1 MTDFFDRFK
10 KIFGKEK
17 EPEGE
22 TFWISDES
30 CKVCYD
36 CEETFNVFFRRHHC
50 RVCGKV
56 FCNKCSLNTLPAP
69 NKISETVRVCN
80 YCFSLHKKGTTHQTP
95 TNFSRPTAV
104 GTKPAPQPDGLR
116 VRTTTERVE
125 EDERGEIGS
134 KISPCNQD
142 VPEDPKPR
150 EPEDHENQEKAAD
163 TALVGGEDLS
173 YTGSPMAEA
182 DESPHDE
189 GHAAEE
195 PEMPCLTAPSTARR
209 VLWDETTRAG
219 RAAGPAAL
227 LDNDLSLWLPPPK
240 LPDRQESTAP
250 VEQGG
255 GKDASAGA
263 ELDGA
268 HLRSVYYEGFQRI
281 ALRHLEKIVLQ
292 LLQLEDLSDAAN
304 LHPIIIK
311 LARAAAESIHLQE
324 QVPDGETKPM
334 DVRHYVK
341 VKRVVHGKLD
351 ESRLVPGIVC
361 RKNVVHR
368 HMASSH
374 EAPRIV
380 LLLGALE
387 YQRVENRLSSLDTLL
402 EQEREH
408 LRVAVARIAVHRPDV
423 LLVEKTVSRYAQE
436 LLLWENISVVLNV
449 KTEVMLRVSRCTGA
463 QMAASTEQLTEG
475 SVGQCDSFYVKSFR
489 NAQGG
494 GSKTL
499 MFFDGCPLQLGCTV
513 LLHGDSKD
521 TLTRMKRVLQFA
533 VFAAYHQRLE
543 SALLADESV
552 AVASAHFSGRTAAA
566 AAAAAAQS
574 ELAWVEDKVMPA
586 ISMSPHVRLWSGDVR
601 ELCEMEKPQA
611 DEAVGSPRTMERQ
624 LNVSMATP
632 LLLEQRL
639 NVSVS
644 SHCPVHGGGEMCE
657 VPAIRCIA
665 NYRGND
671 VQLSEFL
678 LAALPGPL
686 KKCTD
691 PHCAEGPAAHVRTY
705 IHQRS
710 KLTLLVHNL
719 QGSLDSDV
727 GSKEG
732 DAVRDGQ
739 LWHWS
744 RCLVCMRQA
753 AEGDEV
759 AQQAEKARRRVRLS
773 TPVSSMS
780 FGKFLELGFSAEEL
794 TAPCGHRLHED
805 HIRFF
810 GCHEGV
816 AALCFEPIQ
825 PNSIVFP
832 AKSVAYVS
840 RCQGQWLHVEVAELH
855 AIAGTAS
862 TQLSF
867 ALAAFQDFERHFQAG
882 SPNLAADAEPQIRD
896 VWSQLEAE
904 SKRLRAGLAAVVE
917 GCNHDIGTWDVGSG
931 PCRTVKDSGGV
942 PMMDIL
948 GIHAVRRELHEL
960 IQSCSAN
967 IQEVAANMD
976 RWQGRG
982 GDLPAPI
989 ASERSMP
996 PRLGRDIGKEMA
1008 KEIGKELGKEIG
1020 KETAKEIGKELGKE
1034 IGKEMAKEIGKEL
1047 GKELGSEVSP
1057 PPRCQLLAEETTG
1070 PVAQGPIAH
1079 GLATPPRP
1087 PRPSPAAA
1095 QAQGEP
1101 LGEAPEVAQADAE
1114 GDSADSCKSP
1124 EDNDGAVSTEKTDVV
1139 TRKRASTVTEE
1150 GALPLWPRNARGRPV
1165 SGDKSLD
1172 TFEVQQSK
1180 PPGTRLRRSS
1190 SESTFH
1196 RRSCSEP
1203 LLDVASLQPSKL
1215 KSGAPQSNSAK
1226 TPAVGI
1232 TTPAKPASTSR
1243 WHAPRPP

>member
-22 TFWISDES
+22 TFWISDE
-30 CKVCYD
+30 
-36 CEETFNVFFRRHHC
+36 
-50 RVCGKV
+50 
-56 FCNKCSLNTLPAP
+56 
-69 NKISETVRVCN
+69 
-80 YCFSLHKKGTTHQTP
+80 
-95 TNFSRPTAV
+95 
-104 GTKPAPQPDGLR
+104 
-116 VRTTTERVE
+116 RTTTERVE

-436 LLLWENISVVLNV
+436 IGKELGKEIGKETAKEIGKELGKELGSEVSPPPRCQLLAEETTGPAQGEPLGEAPEVAQADAEGDSADSCKSPEDNDGAVSTEKTDVVTRKRASTVTEEGALPLWPRNARGRPVSGDKSLDTFEVQQSKPPGTRLRRSSSESTFHRRSCSEPLLDVASLQPSKLKSGAPQSNSAKTPAELLLWENISVVLNV

-719 QGSLDSDV
+719 QG
-727 GSKEG
+727 
-732 DAVRDGQ
+732 
-739 LWHWS
+739 
-744 RCLVCMRQA
+744 
-753 AEGDEV
+753 
-759 AQQAEKARRRVRLS
+759 
-773 TPVSSMS
+773 
-780 FGKFLELGFSAEEL
+780 
-794 TAPCGHRLHED
+794 
-805 HIRFF
+805 
-810 GCHEGV
+810 
-816 AALCFEPIQ
+816 
-825 PNSIVFP
+825 
-832 AKSVAYVS
+832 
-840 RCQGQWLHVEVAELH
+840 QWLHVEVAELH

-1020 KETAKEIGKELGKE
+1020 KETAKEIGK
-1034 IGKEMAKEIGKEL
+1034 
-1047 GKELGSEVSP
+1047 
-1057 PPRCQLLAEETTG
+1057 
-1070 PVAQGPIAH
+1070 
-1079 GLATPPRP
+1079 
-1087 PRPSPAAA
+1087 
-1095 QAQGEP
+1095 
-1101 LGEAPEVAQADAE
+1101 
-1114 GDSADSCKSP
+1114 
-1124 EDNDGAVSTEKTDVV
+1124 
-1139 TRKRASTVTEE
+1139 
-1150 GALPLWPRNARGRPV
+1150 
-1165 SGDKSLD
+1165 
-1172 TFEVQQSK
+1172 
-1180 PPGTRLRRSS
+1180 
-1190 SESTFH
+1190 
-1196 RRSCSEP
+1196 
-1203 LLDVASLQPSKL
+1203 
-1215 KSGAPQSNSAK
+1215 
-1226 TPAVGI
+1226 
-1232 TTPAKPASTSR
+1232 
-1243 WHAPRPP
+1243 